1 MNNRVVL
8 LYVLFLL
15 FLCGCHKDKFR
26 DFDRMVLNN
35 KVLEREIIKYRG
47 RSDQYP
53 FYNGIKVY
61 TGVWC
66 KTIND
71 STVRYTLAPLSYP
84 DALDTRPVFF
94 ICNVGGEDVFF
105 LSQLGV
111 SRIDFRNNN
120 PFKWSDEDKERYKR
134 KYFPE
139 LYEEGRINTGVIG
152 ISHPEL
158 CHLTFINDSL
168 VSKAYKRGMPFDRVK
183 VRVGNKEYFW

>member
-1 MNNRVVL
+1 MMNNRVVL

-53 FYNGIKVY
+53 FYEGIKVY
-61 TGVWC
+61 TSVWC

-111 SRIDFRNNN
+111 SRIDFRNN
-120 PFKWSDEDKERYKR
+120 PFKWSDGDKERFKR
-134 KYFPE
+134 KYFSE
-139 LYEEGRINTGVIG
+139 IYEEGRINTGVIG
-152 ISHPEL
+152 VSHPEL

>member
-8 LYVLFLL
+8 LCVLFLL
-15 FLCGCHKDKFR
+15 FLCGCRKDKFR

-53 FYNGIKVY
+53 FYEGIKVY
-61 TGVWC
+61 TSVWC

-111 SRIDFRNNN
+111 SRIDFRNN
-120 PFKWSDEDKERYKR
+120 PFKWSDGDKERFKR
-134 KYFPE
+134 KYFSE
-139 LYEEGRINTGVIG
+139 IYEEGRINTGVIG

-158 CHLTFINDSL
+158 CHLTFIKDSL

>member
-1 MNNRVVL
+1 MMNNRVVL

-15 FLCGCHKDKFR
+15 FLCGCRKDKFR
-26 DFDRMVLNN
+26 DFDRMVLNS

-53 FYNGIKVY
+53 FYEGIKVY
-61 TGVWC
+61 TSVWC

-111 SRIDFRNNN
+111 SRIDFRNN
-120 PFKWSDEDKERYKR
+120 PFKWSDGDKERFKR
-134 KYFPE
+134 KYFSE
-139 LYEEGRINTGVIG
+139 IYEEGRINTGVIG

>member
-1 MNNRVVL
+1 MMNNRVVL

-15 FLCGCHKDKFR
+15 FLCGCRKDKFR

-53 FYNGIKVY
+53 FYEGIKVY
-61 TGVWC
+61 TSVWC

-111 SRIDFRNNN
+111 SRIDFRNN
-120 PFKWSDEDKERYKR
+120 PFKWSDGDKERFKR
-134 KYFPE
+134 KYFSE
-139 LYEEGRINTGVIG
+139 IYEEGRINTGVIG

>member
-1 MNNRVVL
+1 MKMHEAIFVFIVL
-8 LYVLFLL
+8 LM
-15 FLCGCHKDKFR
+15 LCGCHKDKFR

-53 FYNGIKVY
+53 FYEGIKVY
-61 TGVWC
+61 TSVWC

-111 SRIDFRNNN
+111 SRIDFRNN
-120 PFKWSDEDKERYKR
+120 PFKWSDGDKERFKR
-134 KYFPE
+134 KYFSE
-139 LYEEGRINTGVIG
+139 IYEEGRINTGVIG

-158 CHLTFINDSL
+158 CHLTFIKDSL

-183 VRVGNKEYFW
+183 VRVGDKEYFW

>member
-53 FYNGIKVY
+53 FYEGIKVY
-61 TGVWC
+61 TSVWC

-111 SRIDFRNNN
+111 SRIDFRNN
-120 PFKWSDEDKERYKR
+120 PFKWSDGDKERFKR

-139 LYEEGRINTGVIG
+139 LYEDGRINTGVIG

-158 CHLTFINDSL
+158 CHLTFIKDSL

-183 VRVGNKEYFW
+183 VRVGDKEYFW

>member
-53 FYNGIKVY
+53 FYEGIKVY
-61 TGVWC
+61 TSVWC

-152 ISHPEL
+152 ISHPEH
-158 CHLTFINDSL
+158 CHLTFINDRL

-183 VRVGNKEYFW
+183 VRVGDKEYFW

>member
-47 RSDQYP
+47 RPDQYP

-105 LSQLGV
+105 LSQFGV
-111 SRIDFRNNN
+111 SRIDYRNN
-120 PFKWSDEDKERYKR
+120 PFKWSDVDKERFKR

-139 LYEEGRINTGVIG
+139 LYEDGRINTGVIG

-158 CHLTFINDSL
+158 CHLTFIKDSL

-183 VRVGNKEYFW
+183 VRVGDKEYFW

>member
-1 MNNRVVL
+1 MKMHEAIFVFIVL
-8 LYVLFLL
+8 LM
-15 FLCGCHKDKFR
+15 LCGCHKDKFR

-47 RSDQYP
+47 RPDQYP

-71 STVRYTLAPLSYP
+71 STVRYTLFPWSYP
-84 DALDTRPVFF
+84 NGLDMDPILF
-94 ICNVGGEDVFF
+94 ICRVDGEDVFF
-105 LSQLGV
+105 FSQIGA
-111 SRIDFRNNN
+111 SRMDFRNNN

-152 ISHPEL
+152 ISHPEH
-158 CHLTFINDSL
+158 CHLTFINDRL

-183 VRVGNKEYFW
+183 VRVGDKEYFW

>member
-1 MNNRVVL
+1 MMNNRVVL

-61 TGVWC
+61 TSVWC

-111 SRIDFRNNN
+111 SRIDFRNN
-120 PFKWSDEDKERYKR
+120 PFKWSDGDKERFKR
-134 KYFPE
+134 KYFSE
-139 LYEEGRINTGVIG
+139 IYEEGRINTGVIG

>member
-1 MNNRVVL
+1 MMNNRVVL

-53 FYNGIKVY
+53 FYEGIKVY
-61 TGVWC
+61 TSVWC

-111 SRIDFRNNN
+111 SRIDFRNN
-120 PFKWSDEDKERYKR
+120 PFKWSDGDKERFKR

-139 LYEEGRINTGVIG
+139 LYEDGRINTGVIG

>member
-1 MNNRVVL
+1 MMNNRVVL

-15 FLCGCHKDKFR
+15 YLCGCHKDKFR

-47 RSDQYP
+47 RPDQYP

-71 STVRYTLAPLSYP
+71 STVRYTLFPWSYP
-84 DALDTRPVFF
+84 DGLNMDPILF
-94 ICNVGGEDVFF
+94 ICRVDGEDVFF
-105 LSQLGV
+105 FSQFGE
-111 SRIDFRNNN
+111 SRINFRNN
-120 PFKWSDEDKERYKR
+120 PFKWSDEDKERFKR

-158 CHLTFINDSL
+158 CHLTFIKDSL

>member
-53 FYNGIKVY
+53 FYEGIKVY
-61 TGVWC
+61 TSVWC

-111 SRIDFRNNN
+111 SRIDFRNN
-120 PFKWSDEDKERYKR
+120 PFKWSDGDKERFKR
-134 KYFPE
+134 KYFSE
-139 LYEEGRINTGVIG
+139 IYEEGRINTGVIG

>member
-84 DALDTRPVFF
+84 DALDTRPIFF

-105 LSQLGV
+105 LSQFGV
-111 SRIDFRNNN
+111 SRIDYRNN
-120 PFKWSDEDKERYKR
+120 PFKWSDVDKERFKR

-139 LYEEGRINTGVIG
+139 LYEDGRINTGVIG

-158 CHLTFINDSL
+158 CHLTFIKDSL

-183 VRVGNKEYFW
+183 VRVGDKEYFW

>member
-53 FYNGIKVY
+53 FYEGIKVY
-61 TGVWC
+61 TSVWC

-111 SRIDFRNNN
+111 SRIDFRNN
-120 PFKWSDEDKERYKR
+120 PFKWSDGDKERFKR
-134 KYFPE
+134 KYFSE
-139 LYEEGRINTGVIG
+139 IYEEGRINTGVIG
-152 ISHPEL
+152 VSHPEL

>member
-1 MNNRVVL
+1 MMNNRVVL

-53 FYNGIKVY
+53 FYEGIKVY
-61 TGVWC
+61 TSVWC

-111 SRIDFRNNN
+111 SRIDFRNN
-120 PFKWSDEDKERYKR
+120 PFKWSDGDKERFKR
-134 KYFPE
+134 KYFSE
-139 LYEEGRINTGVIG
+139 IYEEGRINTGVIG

>member
-1 MNNRVVL
+1 MMRNIATL
-8 LYVLFLL
+8 LYILFLL
-15 FLCGCHKDKFR
+15 FLCGCRKDKFR

-53 FYNGIKVY
+53 FYEGIKVY
-61 TGVWC
+61 TSVWC

-111 SRIDFRNNN
+111 SRIDFRNN
-120 PFKWSDEDKERYKR
+120 PFKWSDGDKERFKR
-134 KYFPE
+134 KYFSE
-139 LYEEGRINTGVIG
+139 IYEEGRINTGVIG

>member
-15 FLCGCHKDKFR
+15 FLCGCRKDKFR

-53 FYNGIKVY
+53 FYEGIKVY
-61 TGVWC
+61 TSVWC

-111 SRIDFRNNN
+111 SRINFRNN
-120 PFKWSDEDKERYKR
+120 PFKWSDEDKERFKR

-158 CHLTFINDSL
+158 CHLTFIKDSL
-168 VSKAYKRGMPFDRVK
+168 VSKAYKRCMPFDRVK

>member
-15 FLCGCHKDKFR
+15 FLCGCRKDKFR

-53 FYNGIKVY
+53 FYEGIKVY
-61 TGVWC
+61 TSVWC

-111 SRIDFRNNN
+111 SRIDFRNN
-120 PFKWSDEDKERYKR
+120 PFKWSDVDKERFKR

-139 LYEEGRINTGVIG
+139 LYEDGRINTGVIG

-158 CHLTFINDSL
+158 CHLTFIKDSL

>member
-1 MNNRVVL
+1 MMNNRVVL

-47 RSDQYP
+47 RPDQYP

-84 DALDTRPVFF
+84 DALDTRPFF
-94 ICNVGGEDVFF
+94 LCNVGGEDVFF
-105 LSQLGV
+105 LSQFGV
-111 SRIDFRNNN
+111 SRIDFRNN
-120 PFKWSDEDKERYKR
+120 PFKWSDVDKERFKR

>member
-1 MNNRVVL
+1 MMNNRVVL

-47 RSDQYP
+47 RPDQYP

-71 STVRYTLAPLSYP
+71 STVRYTLFPWSYP
-84 DALDTRPVFF
+84 DGLNMDPILF
-94 ICNVGGEDVFF
+94 ICRVDGEDVFF
-105 LSQLGV
+105 FSQFGV
-111 SRIDFRNNN
+111 SRIDFRNN
-120 PFKWSDEDKERYKR
+120 PFKWSDVDKERFKR

-139 LYEEGRINTGVIG
+139 LYEDGRINTGVIG

-158 CHLTFINDSL
+158 CHLTFIKDSL

>member
-53 FYNGIKVY
+53 FYEGIKVY
-61 TGVWC
+61 TSVWC

-84 DALDTRPVFF
+84 DALDTRSVFF

-105 LSQLGV
+105 LSQFGV
-111 SRIDFRNNN
+111 SRIDFRNN
-120 PFKWSDEDKERYKR
+120 PFKWSDVDKERFKR

-139 LYEEGRINTGVIG
+139 LYEDGRINTGVIG

-158 CHLTFINDSL
+158 CHLTFIKDSL

>member
-1 MNNRVVL
+1 MMNNRVVL

-53 FYNGIKVY
+53 FYEGIKVY

-111 SRIDFRNNN
+111 SRIDFRNN
-120 PFKWSDEDKERYKR
+120 PFKWSDGDKERFKR
-134 KYFPE
+134 KYFSE
-139 LYEEGRINTGVIG
+139 IYEEGRINTGVIG

>member
-1 MNNRVVL
+1 MMRNIATSL
-8 LYVLFLL
+8 FVLFLL
-15 FLCGCHKDKFR
+15 MLCGCHKDKLR

-53 FYNGIKVY
+53 FYEGIKVY
-61 TGVWC
+61 TSVWC

-84 DALDTRPVFF
+84 DALDTRPVIF

-105 LSQLGV
+105 LSQFGV
-111 SRIDFRNNN
+111 SRIDFNNN
-120 PFKWSDEDKERYKR
+120 PFKWSDEDKERFKK

-139 LYEEGRINTGVIG
+139 LYEEGRINTGVICT
-152 ISHPEL
+152 SHPEL

-168 VSKAYKRGMPFDRVK
+168 VSKAYKRGSPFDKVK
-183 VRVGNKEYFW
+183 VRVGDKEYLW

>member
-15 FLCGCHKDKFR
+15 FLCGCRKDKFR

-53 FYNGIKVY
+53 FYEGIKVY
-61 TGVWC
+61 TSVWC

-111 SRIDFRNNN
+111 SRIDFRNN
-120 PFKWSDEDKERYKR
+120 PFKWSDGDKERFKR
-134 KYFPE
+134 KYFSE
-139 LYEEGRINTGVIG
+139 IYEEGRINTGVIG

-183 VRVGNKEYFW
+183 VRVGDKEYFW

>member
-1 MNNRVVL
+1 MMNNRVVL

-47 RSDQYP
+47 RPDQYP

-71 STVRYTLAPLSYP
+71 STVRYTLFPWSYP
-84 DALDTRPVFF
+84 DGLNMDPILF
-94 ICNVGGEDVFF
+94 ICRVDGEDVFF
-105 LSQLGV
+105 LSQFGV
-111 SRIDFRNNN
+111 SRIDFRNN
-120 PFKWSDEDKERYKR
+120 PFKWSDVDKERFKR

-158 CHLTFINDSL
+158 CHLTFIKDSL

>member
-1 MNNRVVL
+1 MMNNRVVL

-53 FYNGIKVY
+53 FYEGIKVY
-61 TGVWC
+61 TSVWC

-111 SRIDFRNNN
+111 SRIDFRNN
-120 PFKWSDEDKERYKR
+120 PFKWSDGDKERFKR
-134 KYFPE
+134 KYFSE
-139 LYEEGRINTGVIG
+139 IYEEGRINTGVIG

-158 CHLTFINDSL
+158 CHLTFIKDSL

>member
-53 FYNGIKVY
+53 FYEGIKVY
-61 TGVWC
+61 TSVWC

-105 LSQLGV
+105 LSQFGV
-111 SRIDFRNNN
+111 SRIDYRNN
-120 PFKWSDEDKERYKR
+120 PFKWSDVDKERFKR

-139 LYEEGRINTGVIG
+139 LYEDGRINTGVIG

-158 CHLTFINDSL
+158 CHLTFIKDSL

-183 VRVGNKEYFW
+183 VRVGDKEYFW

>member
-1 MNNRVVL
+1 MMNNRVVL
-8 LYVLFLL
+8 LYLLFLL
-15 FLCGCHKDKFR
+15 FLCGCRKDKFR

-53 FYNGIKVY
+53 FYEGIKVY
-61 TGVWC
+61 TSVWC

-111 SRIDFRNNN
+111 SRIDFRNN
-120 PFKWSDEDKERYKR
+120 PFKWSDGDKERFKR
-134 KYFPE
+134 KYFSE
-139 LYEEGRINTGVIG
+139 IYEEGRINTGVIG

>member
-47 RSDQYP
+47 RPDQYP

-105 LSQLGV
+105 LSQFGV
-111 SRIDFRNNN
+111 SRIDYRNN
-120 PFKWSDEDKERYKR
+120 PFKWSDVDKERFKR

-139 LYEEGRINTGVIG
+139 LYEDGRINTGVIG

-158 CHLTFINDSL
+158 CHLTFIKDSL

>member
-1 MNNRVVL
+1 MKIHKIIF
-8 LYVLFLL
+8 LFIMLL
-15 FLCGCHKDKFR
+15 FLCGCRKDKFR

-47 RSDQYP
+47 RPDQYH

-71 STVRYTLAPLSYP
+71 STVRYTLFSWSYP
-84 DALDTRPVFF
+84 NGLDMDPILF
-94 ICNVGGEDVFF
+94 ICRVDGEDVFF
-105 LSQLGV
+105 FSQFGE
-111 SRIDFRNNN
+111 SRIDFNNN
-120 PFKWSDEDKERYKR
+120 PFKWSDEDKERFKK

-139 LYEEGRINTGVIG
+139 LYEEGRINTGVI
-152 ISHPEL
+152 SLSNPEL

-168 VSKAYKRGMPFDRVK
+168 VSKAYKRGWPFDKVK
-183 VRVGNKEYFW
+183 VRVGDKEYFW

>member
-15 FLCGCHKDKFR
+15 FLCGCRKDKFR

-53 FYNGIKVY
+53 FYEGIKVY
-61 TGVWC
+61 TSVWC

-111 SRIDFRNNN
+111 SRIDFRNN
-120 PFKWSDEDKERYKR
+120 PFKWSDGDKERFKR
-134 KYFPE
+134 KYFSE
-139 LYEEGRINTGVIG
+139 IYEEGRINTGVIG

-158 CHLTFINDSL
+158 CHLTFIKDSL

>member
-8 LYVLFLL
+8 LYILFLL
-15 FLCGCHKDKFR
+15 FLCGCRKDKFR

-53 FYNGIKVY
+53 FYEGIKVY
-61 TGVWC
+61 TSVWC

-111 SRIDFRNNN
+111 SRIDFRNN
-120 PFKWSDEDKERYKR
+120 PFKWSDGDKERFKR

-139 LYEEGRINTGVIG
+139 LYEDGRINTGVIG

>member
-1 MNNRVVL
+1 MKIHKIIF
-8 LYVLFLL
+8 LFIMLL
-15 FLCGCHKDKFR
+15 FLCGCRKDKFR

-53 FYNGIKVY
+53 FYEGIKVY
-61 TGVWC
+61 TSVWC

-111 SRIDFRNNN
+111 SRIDFRNN
-120 PFKWSDEDKERYKR
+120 PFKWSDEDKERFKR
-134 KYFPE
+134 KYFSE
-139 LYEEGRINTGVIG
+139 IYEEGRINTGVIG

>member
-8 LYVLFLL
+8 LYVLFLS

-53 FYNGIKVY
+53 FYEGIKVY
-61 TGVWC
+61 TSVWC

-111 SRIDFRNNN
+111 SRIDFRNN
-120 PFKWSDEDKERYKR
+120 PFKWSDGDKERFKR
-134 KYFPE
+134 KYFSE
-139 LYEEGRINTGVIG
+139 IYEEGRINTGVIG

>member
-26 DFDRMVLNN
+26 DFDSMVLNN

-53 FYNGIKVY
+53 FFEGIKVY
-61 TGVWC
+61 TSVWC

-111 SRIDFRNNN
+111 SRIDFRNN
-120 PFKWSDEDKERYKR
+120 PFKWSDGDKERFKR
-134 KYFPE
+134 KYFSE
-139 LYEEGRINTGVIG
+139 IYEEGRINTGVIG